1 MKIPKNN
8 FLYLSKNTNS
18 HTQTH
23 SRMCKKHT
31 QDQNHM
37 QKITEKP
44 FIILFVAVL
53 SASLFSF
60 GQVLLPGY
68 TPDDFLT
75 GSTFL
80 PTAFF
85 LNQGRFTEGLI
96 VHFMNSLHLSMF
108 NVGFGFECLALV
120 LYAFLIT
127 YILDTCTPQTFNRW
141 LLAAAGAYIASSPF
155 MATLL
160 NYREATFNTAFGFA
174 FIALGLYFHEK
185 YMNAKSDF
193 INTFLSSL
201 CFTLALGCYQIFV
214 ILIFVY
220 AAFLVVKENY
230 EGTRLSAAFVRKIFA
245 APFCSVMLYV
255 LLFAATKHLAGENDW
270 DQRGALLHLSGL
282 SQRLH
287 DIYDVTKFILDL
299 NTQHLSAKICL
310 TIVLAGLS
318 VLAFFKR
325 SLSTGLTFL
334 AALASY
340 ALVLLPLSI
349 LEHWEPTPRTLLGSY
364 FIVALWIV
372 WISGISG
379 MLSRVLAGLMLVFS
393 LHSMMVSNDF
403 LTTQLKEN
411 RWDMNVAWSLI
422 TDVKAFNQNQPP
434 ASLSVV
440 PNPTAY
446 ARSTLLVP
454 WSIKGL
460 LHETGNIDWP
470 VNAPTPAQEAQC
482 HTSPHFPVPGYLH
495 HLSENAVLAC
505 M

>member
-1 MKIPKNN
+1 
-8 FLYLSKNTNS
+8 
-18 HTQTH
+18 
-23 SRMCKKHT
+23 
-31 QDQNHM
+31 M

-85 LNQGRFTEGLI
+85 FNQGRFTEGLI

-127 YILDTCTPQTFNRW
+127 YILDTCTPPTFNRW
-141 LLAAAGAYIASSPF
+141 FLAAAGAYIASSPF

-193 INTFLSSL
+193 INIFLSSL

-230 EGTRLSAAFVRKIFA
+230 EGTRLSAAFCGKIFA
-245 APFCSVMLYV
+245 APFCSIVLYMLF
-255 LLFAATKHLAGENDW
+255 FAVTKHLAGENDW

-282 SQRLH
+282 PQRLH
-287 DIYDVTKFILDL
+287 NISDVTKFILDL
-299 NTQHLSAKICL
+299 NTHHISAKICL
-310 TIVLAGLS
+310 TVILAALS
-318 VLAFFKR
+318 LLAFFKR
-325 SLSTGLTFL
+325 SLSTSLTFL
-334 AALASY
+334 AALALY

-364 FIVALWIV
+364 FIVALWMV
-372 WISGISG
+372 WIGGISG
-379 MLSRVLAGLMLVFS
+379 AFTRILTGIMLVFS

-403 LTTQLKEN
+403 LTTQFKEN
-411 RWDMNVAWSLI
+411 RWDMNIAWSLI
-422 TDVKAFNQNQPP
+422 TDVKAFNQNQPVV
-434 ASLSVV
+434 SLSVV
-440 PNPTAY
+440 LSSSIY
-446 ARSTLLVP
+446 ARSTFLAP

-460 LHETGNIDWP
+460 LYETGNIEWP
-470 VNAPTPAQEAQC
+470 VTPPTPAQKTQC